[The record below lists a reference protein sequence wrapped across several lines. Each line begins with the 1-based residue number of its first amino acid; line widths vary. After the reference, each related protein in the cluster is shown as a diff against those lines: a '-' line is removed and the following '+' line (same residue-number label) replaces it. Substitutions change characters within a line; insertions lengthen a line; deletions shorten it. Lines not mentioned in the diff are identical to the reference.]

1 MVIQAQSVD
10 EKNRILCEGIYNYFA
25 GKYGVKNAPSVSRP
39 GPKKSRKHN
48 RPLKKV
54 IQERNGA
61 RRDARQAKKK
71 GRDDTLIRDLPRK
84 LYKLVR
90 THSKAKRKMLN
101 ARMNLEARKA
111 RRDCAKH
118 FWLFASRVL
127 DGKGDPVESSFSA
140 EDAVSFFSEFYSSSP
155 RQFHRP
161 EWLPEMHAPS

>member
-1 MVIQAQSVD
+1 
-10 EKNRILCEGIYNYFA
+10 
-25 GKYGVKNAPSVSRP
+25 
-39 GPKKSRKHN
+39 
-48 RPLKKV
+48 
-54 IQERNGA
+54 
-61 RRDARQAKKK
+61 
-71 GRDDTLIRDLPRK
+71 
-84 LYKLVR
+84 
-90 THSKAKRKMLN
+90 MLN

>member
-90 THSKAKRKMLN
+90 THSKAKRKCLML
-101 ARMNLEARKA
+101 E
-111 RRDCAKH
+111 
-118 FWLFASRVL
+118 
-127 DGKGDPVESSFSA
+127 
-140 EDAVSFFSEFYSSSP
+140 
-155 RQFHRP
+155 
-161 EWLPEMHAPS
+161 